1 MGRTLPSKSIA
12 LILLLVMV
20 SIALGGVVCRG
31 ADPHAHQGVKV
42 SAVDF
47 HGDAPCCPDTGHSD
61 GDHCQS
67 CLSCPCHAPLAGD
80 TIQFNHSPSFRLLSF
95 VEHHTAPPD
104 VYLSKFVP
112 PQNLA

>member
-1 MGRTLPSKSIA
+1 
-12 LILLLVMV
+12 MV
-20 SIALGGVVCRG
+20 SIAVGGVVCLG
-31 ADPHAHQGVKV
+31 ADHHAPHGAG
-42 SAVDF
+42 AAAADF
-47 HGDAPCCPDTGHSD
+47 HGDAPCCPGTGHSD

-80 TIQFNHSPSFRLLSF
+80 LLQFRYSPSFSLLSF

-104 VYLSKFVP
+104 VYLPKFVP

>member
-1 MGRTLPSKSIA
+1 MGLPLSTKSIA
-12 LILLLVMV
+12 LILLLVMI
-20 SIALGGVVCRG
+20 SISLGGVVCLG
-31 ADPHAHQGVKV
+31 ADIHASHGAK
-42 SAVDF
+42 AAAIDL
-47 HGDAPCCPDTGHSD
+47 HGDAPCCPDGEHSD

-80 TIQFNHSPSFRLLSF
+80 TFQLHYSPSFRILLF

>member
-1 MGRTLPSKSIA
+1 MGRTLPTKNIA

-31 ADPHAHQGVKV
+31 ADPHAVKASV
-42 SAVDF
+42 VDF
-47 HGDAPCCPDTGHSD
+47 HGDAPCCPDAGHGG
-61 GDHCQS
+61 GDHCQG
-67 CLSCPCHAPLAGD
+67 CLSCPCHTPLAGD
-80 TIQFNHSPSFRLLSF
+80 LLQFRYSPSFSLLSF

-104 VYLSKFVP
+104 VYLPKFVP